1 MKTLLSDLR
10 YAGRMFW
17 KSPGFTAAAVLTLA
31 LGIGVN
37 VAVFSLL
44 HAALVASLPVPNPDR
59 LVQVTTWTAEGGDH
73 FDFSYPLYVDLRD
86 ATDAFTGVA
95 AYTASA
101 IGVSLGDR
109 SERIIGEFVTSTYF
123 HVLGV
128 RPALGPGLSG
138 DDELRG
144 SARVAVL
151 SDGLWRRLF
160 AGDRSIVGK
169 TLLINGQI
177 FTVVGVAPR
186 GFEGIV
192 RGQRA
197 DLWASVSQFFP
208 LLNESD
214 RLDRRTTS
222 WVMLLGRLKDGVTTG
237 QAQSQLTAAVRR
249 VEPPPVP
256 PDYGARLRPAA
267 AGDIGLVEGLMRPL
281 QLLMA
286 TVALILLIASANV
299 ANLLLARSYG
309 RQQEIAIR
317 QALGASRARIARQ
330 LLTETLTLAAAGGG
344 LGLLFAVWIVD
355 LFELR
360 TAAAAAPLA
369 LNLGPRTVV

>member
-31 LGIGVN
+31 LGIGVI

-222 WVMLLGRLKDGVTTG
+222 WVIRTG
-237 QAQSQLTAAVRR
+237 GSRR
-249 VEPPPVP
+249 SRF
-256 PDYGARLRPAA
+256 D
-267 AGDIGLVEGLMRPL
+267 RPL
-281 QLLMA
+281 ERRA
-286 TVALILLIASANV
+286 H
-299 ANLLLARSYG
+299 G
-309 RQQEIAIR
+309 
-317 QALGASRARIARQ
+317 SRASSSRKR
-330 LLTETLTLAAAGGG
+330 
-344 LGLLFAVWIVD
+344 
-355 LFELR
+355 
-360 TAAAAAPLA
+360 
-369 LNLGPRTVV
+369 